1 VQCEREGGERYH
13 GMDCLGLPSFLV
25 SNQIGQ
31 EERESGWGERGLR
44 VAELG
49 PLPLWLSLQGDGE
62 ENGALGLF
70 GRISMNF

>member
-1 VQCEREGGERYH
+1 
-13 GMDCLGLPSFLV
+13 MDCLGLPSFLV

-31 EERESGWGERGLR
+31 EEREREVGVR
-44 VAELG
+44 VAGLG